1 MKIDVNG
8 MLMGKRTRD
17 VVTVAKPDRNEPGAE
32 SRDGVQN

>member
-8 MLMGKRTRD
+8 MLMGKRTSD
-17 VVTVAKPDRNEPGAE
+17 VVTLVKPSRNEPGAE